1 MTASQLKT
9 TLSQPSSIQLLE
21 EMYGTGR
28 AAANAERYLEI
39 AEGFEDTFGHT
50 EFELFSSPGRTE
62 IGGNHTDHNHGKV
75 LAGSVHMD
83 CIAAAAVNGTN
94 RIRIVSKT
102 YRQDYTINLE
112 DLEPAEPY
120 SGTLALLRGILKGM
134 ANRGYRLGGFDVY
147 TTSNVPGGA
156 GVSSS
161 ASFEMLI
168 CTIVDY
174 FFNGYTRDLIA
185 YAKAGQYSENV
196 YWKKGS
202 GLLDQLACAAGGIIT
217 IDFSNIENPALKS
230 VDCNFSDLGLDLVI
244 VNTGKSHADLSEE
257 YSSIPNEMKSIAR
270 YFGKEVL
277 AEVDEKEVIDHAP
290 QLRAACGDRSLLRA
304 MHFFAENHRV
314 DREVK
319 ALEARDKAAFLTEIT
334 ASGNS
339 SWKWLQN
346 CYVNTTPM
354 EQSITCAL
362 ALAESYLADI
372 PGSACRVH
380 GGGFAGVIAAFV
392 PKSETAGFCSYM
404 NRVLDN
410 DAAFV
415 MHIRQQGSIHVVF

>member
-1 MTASQLKT
+1 MTAEQLKA
-9 TLSQPSSIQLLE
+9 TLAQPSSMHLLE
-21 EMYGTGR
+21 EMYGTGKATEN
-28 AAANAERYLEI
+28 AARYQEI
-39 AEGFEDTFGHT
+39 AEGFENTFGKK

-83 CIAAAAVNGTN
+83 CVAAAAMNETN
-94 RIRIVSKT
+94 KIRIVSQT
-102 YRQDYTINLE
+102 YHQDFTISLDNLE
-112 DLEPAEPY
+112 PSEPY
-120 SGTLALLRGILKGM
+120 SGTLPLIKGILKGLI
-134 ANRGYRLGGFDVY
+134 NRGYEVKGFDVY

-174 FFNGYTRDLIA
+174 FFNGYHRDLIA

-217 IDFSNIENPALKS
+217 IDFSNIEQPLLKK

-244 VNTGKSHADLSEE
+244 INTGGSHADLSEE
-257 YSSIPNEMKSIAR
+257 YSSIPNEMKRVAG

-277 AEVDEKEVIDHAP
+277 AEVDENEVIAHAAK
-290 QLRAACGDRSLLRA
+290 LRAACGDRSLLRA

-314 DREVK
+314 DREVQ
-319 ALEARDKAAFLTEIT
+319 ALEAKDKGSFLAEIT

-346 CYVNTTPM
+346 CYVNAAPQ

-362 ALAESYLADI
+362 ALAESYLASV
-372 PGSACRVH
+372 PQSACRVH

-392 PKSETAGFCSYM
+392 PKTETAGFCSYM

-415 MHIRQQGSIHVVF
+415 MHIRQQGSIHVAF

>member
-1 MTASQLKT
+1 MTTEKLTAALA
-9 TLSQPSSIQLLE
+9 LPSSTQLLE
-21 EMYGTGR
+21 EMYGAGK
-28 AAANAERYLEI
+28 ASINADRYLEI
-39 AEGFEDTFGHT
+39 AAGFEEAFGKK

-62 IGGNHTDHNHGKV
+62 IGGNHTDHNHGKIV
-75 LAGSVHMD
+75 AGSVHMD
-83 CIAAAAVNGTN
+83 CIAAAAVNGSDT
-94 RIRIVSKT
+94 IRIISKT
-102 YRQDYTINLE
+102 YSQSLTVDVNH
-112 DLEPAEPY
+112 LEPEEPY
-120 SGTLALLRGILKGM
+120 AGTEALLKGILKGLKD
-134 ANRGYRLGGFDVY
+134 RGYAIQGFDVY

-174 FFNGYTRDLIA
+174 FFNGYKRDLIT

-217 IDFSNIENPALKS
+217 IDFANIAEPKLKK

-244 VNTGKSHADLSEE
+244 INTGGSHADLSEE
-257 YSSIPNEMKSIAR
+257 YSSIPNEMKSIAG

-277 AEVDEKEVIDHAP
+277 ADIEEQMVIDHAKE
-290 QLRAACGDRSLLRA
+290 LRENCGDRSLLRA
-304 MHFFAENHRV
+304 LHFFAENRRV
-314 DREVK
+314 DKEVA
-319 ALEARDKAAFLTEIT
+319 ALEAKDKAAFLANIT

-346 CYVNTTPM
+346 CYVNTTP
-354 EQSITCAL
+354 EVQNITCAL
-362 ALAESYLADI
+362 ALAETYLANI

-392 PKSETAGFCSYM
+392 PKSETSGFCKYM
-404 NRVLDN
+404 NTALGDEM
-410 DAAFV
+410 AFV
-415 MHIRQQGSIHVVF
+415 MHIRQQGAVHVEL

>member
-83 CIAAAAVNGTN
+83 CIAAAAVNGTS

-134 ANRGYRLGGFDVY
+134 ENRGYRLGGFDVY

>member
-83 CIAAAAVNGTN
+83 CIAAAAVNGTS

-134 ANRGYRLGGFDVY
+134 ENRGYRLGGFDVY

-334 ASGNS
+334 TSGNS